1 MPSPGFEPT
10 FSPYRNR
17 GTQGLSTLELVIS
30 VAIILVISAVAIP
43 TLSHTLRVYQLN
55 DAANQLAG
63 IVKFTRFQAIRN
75 NTPIS
80 CVNSSTGANAP
91 ASVWSDDIPD
101 GVAQPTEKQIVL
113 GSIATLIPQSGAPN
127 TGSLAGAAGVT
138 TMVALNPTSD
148 SIKFDQR
155 GAVVPPNVYV
165 FYVGNTAQ
173 PQNGFRAVIV
183 LPSGSVQVWTNPGGA
198 TGTWQKV
205 S

>member
-1 MPSPGFEPT
+1 MPSLRFEPK
-10 FSPYRNR
+10 FSPGCSLTSR
-17 GTQGLSTLELVIS
+17 GLTTIEMVIS
-30 VAIILVISAVAIP
+30 VAIILVISAIAIP

-91 ASVWSDDIPD
+91 ANVWSDDNSD
-101 GVAQPTEKQIVL
+101 GVAQPTEKQIIL

-127 TGSLAGAAGVT
+127 TGALAAAAGVP
-138 TMVALNPTSD
+138 TMVALSPPSD
-148 SIKFDQR
+148 HIKFDER
-155 GAVVPPNVYV
+155 GAVTPPNVYV
-165 FYVGNTAQ
+165 FYVGNTAN
-173 PQNGFRAVIV
+173 PSAGFRAVIV
-183 LPSGSVQVWTNPGGA
+183 MPSGSVQVWTYTGGPA
-198 TGTWQKV
+198 GTWQKV